1 MRSSFIYSKKFSE
14 FQAYKGY
21 PWLFERSEVTYQL
34 CQRLHLFDRDS
45 IEIHTPEPAST
56 KDLLSFHTNEYVTLL
71 KKANQG
77 TPDEQWLRYGLGTTE
92 CPVYKG
98 VYDYNT
104 LAAGATLLGARLIGK
119 GKADV
124 VFSPTGGFHHA
135 GKDFASGFCYVNDI
149 VLAVLGWLRRRK
161 RVLYIDIDAHHG
173 DQVQAA
179 FFNTSKVMTVSFHE
193 SGHTLFPFTS
203 GFENEIGRGRGKGY
217 SINVPLPENT
227 CDEQFLWAFS
237 KIFLPVAKAF
247 QPDVTVA
254 VIGADVL
261 FSDPFSSLQLTNN
274 SVSKALLEIVQVSP
288 KVLVLGGGGYVIEE
302 IARTWTLA
310 WAIINDLEPH
320 EDDSAAFGGVFWGDG
335 LPSLSDRPHFL
346 PDNIKNKAQTEIRKV
361 VGAIERSVFPLL
373 KIEPGRK

>member
-1 MRSSFIYSKKFSE
+1 VRSSFIYSKKFSE

-34 CQRLHLFDRDS
+34 CKKLHLFDRDS

-56 KDLLSFHTNEYVTLL
+56 KDLLRFHTQDYVTLL

-77 TPDEQWLRYGLGTTE
+77 TADEQWLRYGLGTTE

-98 VYDYNT
+98 VYDYNA
-104 LAAGATLLGARLIGK
+104 LAAGATLLGARLIDK
-119 GKADV
+119 RKADV

-149 VLAVLGWLRRRK
+149 VLAILGWLRRKK
-161 RVLYIDIDAHHG
+161 RVLYVDIDAHHG

-179 FFNTSKVMTVSFHE
+179 FFNSSKVMTVSFHE
-193 SGHTLFPFTS
+193 SGKTLFPFTT
-203 GFENEIGRGRGKGY
+203 GFENEIGRGRGKGH

-227 CDEQFLWAFS
+227 SDEQFLWAFA

-247 QPDVTVA
+247 RPDVTVA

-261 FSDPFSSLQLTNN
+261 FSDPFSSLQLTTN
-274 SVSKALLEIVQVSP
+274 SISEALRDIVQASP
-288 KVLVLGGGGYVIEE
+288 KLLVLGGGGYVAEE

-310 WAIINDLEPH
+310 WAVMNHLEPH
-320 EDDSAAFGGVFWGDG
+320 EDDSVAFGGVFWGDG

-346 PDNIKNKAQTEIRKV
+346 PDDIKKKAQTEIRKV
-361 VGAIERSVFPLL
+361 VDSIERSVFPLL